1 MGWVE
6 VSICVDAA
14 HHYSNI
20 ILDILSVLSLPSS
33 TLCILIV
40 LSFCSIFDCMWC
52 TAARR
57 WLAVVVSWRSSRV
70 VSARDRNESIIYL
83 YTKTNYFFPKSGIP
97 THHPRSAQPWRKS
110 TLVSRACVKAAC
122 YTRGL
127 WHVDIYIKKFIIL
140 LIILFLKYISPPPY
154 KRIKFWTT
162 KQQER
167 WDTLVRRRN
176 QRERKSVC
184 CVWRPSL
191 SAVII
196 LLAFFFSF
204 YFPL

>member
-97 THHPRSAQPWRKS
+97 THHPRSAQPWCKS

-127 WHVDIYIKKFIIL
+127 WHVDIYIKKSIIL
-140 LIILFLKYISPPPY
+140 LINPFFKIYIPPTVQTY
-154 KRIKFWTT
+154 
-162 KQQER
+162 
-167 WDTLVRRRN
+167 
-176 QRERKSVC
+176 
-184 CVWRPSL
+184 
-191 SAVII
+191 
-196 LLAFFFSF
+196 
-204 YFPL
+204 